1 MNLLTFKDVNGIIL
15 EERIVFF
22 FQLDVALMVQVFER
36 SLEASD
42 KS

>member
-1 MNLLTFKDVNGIIL
+1 MMLEDRIIS
-15 EERIVFF
+15 IFF
-22 FQLDVALMVQVFER
+22 PLDVALMVQVFER